1 MAVKLFAADPSS
13 AVEQAFRRIETARMA
28 GLPFCN
34 AALRVEAV
42 GFALRDEQWLGVLVT
57 PWAMNLML
65 LPATAATWVSA
76 PEGRRLMIRY
86 PAGEFAFLG
95 GEEAEIGEYLSC
107 PLFAAMA
114 QFQDQETARLTAR
127 ASLIALVRDPA
138 QLPDGDAEAVS
149 EKSAVA
155 ARLSV
160 GGTGDGIGQEVASPS
175 RRRLFTR
182 AS

>member
-1 MAVKLFAADPSS
+1 MAVRLFAQDPSPQL
-13 AVEQAFRRIETARMA
+13 ETAFRRIEVERMA

-34 AALRVEAV
+34 PALRVEAV
-42 GFALRDEQWLGVLVT
+42 GFALRDDQWLGVLVT

-65 LPATAATWVSA
+65 IPAQAETWISA

-95 GEEAEIGEYLSC
+95 GDEPEIGEYLAC
-107 PLFAAMA
+107 PLFASMA
-114 QFQDQETARLTAR
+114 QFVDQETARLTAH
-127 ASLIALVRDPA
+127 ASLIALTRDA
-138 QLPDGDAEAVS
+138 AGVS

-155 ARLSV
+155 ARVHDS
-160 GGTGDGIGQEVASPS
+160 GAGEGAGQELASPS

-182 AS
+182 GS

>member
-13 AVEQAFRRIETARMA
+13 AVEQAFRRIEAERMA

-42 GFALRDEQWLGVLVT
+42 GFAIHDEQWLGVLVT

-65 LPATAATWVSA
+65 LPATAATWISA

-95 GEEAEIGEYLSC
+95 GGEQEIGEYLAC
-107 PLFAAMA
+107 PLFASMD
-114 QFQDQETARLTAR
+114 QFIDQETARLTAH
-127 ASLIALVRDPA
+127 ASLIALAHDPSA
-138 QLPDGDAEAVS
+138 KPL
-149 EKSAVA
+149 EKSVP
-155 ARLSV
+155 
-160 GGTGDGIGQEVASPS
+160 SPS
-175 RRRLFTR
+175 RRRLFVPG
-182 AS
+182 S